1 MKLELL
7 DRAKSVLVVVDVQEK
22 LLPAIP
28 GGDAIVS
35 RINLLTSSARTLGV
49 PVVVTEQYP
58 QGLGPTVGGLH
69 GALGAFEPMVKV
81 HFSCASGPG
90 FIEKLAE
97 LGRPQIVLAGIE
109 AHVCMAQTAVEL
121 LGKGYGV
128 WIAADAAG
136 SRHAVDAASAFGR
149 LAAGGVVMTT
159 AEAVAFEWLR
169 KAGTPEFK
177 AVQKLVKETG

>member
-7 DRAKSVLVVVDVQEK
+7 DREKSVLVVVDVQEK

-35 RINLLTSSARTLGV
+35 RINLLASSARILRV

-58 QGLGPTVGGLH
+58 QGLGPTVAALH
-69 GALGAFEPMVKV
+69 GALGPFEPLVKV

-90 FIEKLAE
+90 FMEHLAG
-97 LGRPQIVLAGIE
+97 LGRSQVVLAGIE

-121 LGKGYGV
+121 SGKGYGV
-128 WIAADAAG
+128 WIVTDATG
-136 SRHAVDAASAFGR
+136 SRKAADAASAFGR
-149 LAAGGVVMTT
+149 LAAGGIVLTT

-169 KAGTPEFK
+169 QAGTPEFK